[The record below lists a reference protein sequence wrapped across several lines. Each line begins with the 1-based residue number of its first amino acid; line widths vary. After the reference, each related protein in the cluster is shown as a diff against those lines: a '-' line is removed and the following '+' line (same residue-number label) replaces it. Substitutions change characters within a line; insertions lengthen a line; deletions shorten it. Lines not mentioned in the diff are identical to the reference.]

1 MYPLYYKGLRLSVTF
16 QVKHLCVG
24 DFASFAKIFAG
35 FYFGKG
41 IGDDNTKDKN
51 ISTTKIIRDRFIENS
66 SLLRKSVCLEINELW
81 EIGDRSTF
89 IQKAGLLHHKERLD
103 LSQTT
108 AVGRLLGVSQKVG
121 GNLSHTGFRRH
132 TSRRK

>member
-41 IGDDNTKDKN
+41 IVVIDPLNITGNNRLNNQKN
-51 ISTTKIIRDRFIENS
+51 GLYVGTYNSTTKILF
-66 SLLRKSVCLEINELW
+66 
-81 EIGDRSTF
+81 RS
-89 IQKAGLLHHKERLD
+89 
-103 LSQTT
+103 
-108 AVGRLLGVSQKVG
+108 
-121 GNLSHTGFRRH
+121 
-132 TSRRK
+132 

>member
-41 IGDDNTKDKN
+41 IDFQ
-51 ISTTKIIRDRFIENS
+51 TKIYNIPI
-66 SLLRKSVCLEINELW
+66 
-81 EIGDRSTF
+81 
-89 IQKAGLLHHKERLD
+89 
-103 LSQTT
+103 
-108 AVGRLLGVSQKVG
+108 
-121 GNLSHTGFRRH
+121 
-132 TSRRK
+132 

>member
-41 IGDDNTKDKN
+41 IV
-51 ISTTKIIRDRFIENS
+51 I
-66 SLLRKSVCLEINELW
+66 
-81 EIGDRSTF
+81 
-89 IQKAGLLHHKERLD
+89 
-103 LSQTT
+103 
-108 AVGRLLGVSQKVG
+108 
-121 GNLSHTGFRRH
+121 
-132 TSRRK
+132 

>member
-41 IGDDNTKDKN
+41 I
-51 ISTTKIIRDRFIENS
+51 DR
-66 SLLRKSVCLEINELW
+66 
-81 EIGDRSTF
+81 
-89 IQKAGLLHHKERLD
+89 
-103 LSQTT
+103 
-108 AVGRLLGVSQKVG
+108 QKV
-121 GNLSHTGFRRH
+121 NLVVSNPNIARLPLRRFPQ
-132 TSRRK
+132 

>member
-41 IGDDNTKDKN
+41 IGG
-51 ISTTKIIRDRFIENS
+51 R
-66 SLLRKSVCLEINELW
+66 SVF
-81 EIGDRSTF
+81 S
-89 IQKAGLLHHKERLD
+89 KRLI
-103 LSQTT
+103 
-108 AVGRLLGVSQKVG
+108 
-121 GNLSHTGFRRH
+121 NLSKVAG
-132 TSRRK
+132 RKNSTVT

>member
-41 IGDDNTKDKN
+41 IVLINLFSFRPRFLESVGLRSQ
-51 ISTTKIIRDRFIENS
+51 IFSSKIIN
-66 SLLRKSVCLEINELW
+66 N
-81 EIGDRSTF
+81 
-89 IQKAGLLHHKERLD
+89 
-103 LSQTT
+103 
-108 AVGRLLGVSQKVG
+108 
-121 GNLSHTGFRRH
+121 
-132 TSRRK
+132 

>member
-41 IGDDNTKDKN
+41 I
-51 ISTTKIIRDRFIENS
+51 
-66 SLLRKSVCLEINELW
+66 
-81 EIGDRSTF
+81 
-89 IQKAGLLHHKERLD
+89 D
-103 LSQTT
+103 LFDLFDLPYT
-108 AVGRLLGVSQKVG
+108 VL
-121 GNLSHTGFRRH
+121 TG
-132 TSRRK
+132 SIPAWN

>member
-41 IGDDNTKDKN
+41 I
-51 ISTTKIIRDRFIENS
+51 E
-66 SLLRKSVCLEINELW
+66 
-81 EIGDRSTF
+81 
-89 IQKAGLLHHKERLD
+89 KEKL
-103 LSQTT
+103 QI
-108 AVGRLLGVSQKVG
+108 
-121 GNLSHTGFRRH
+121 
-132 TSRRK
+132 TSPP

>member
-41 IGDDNTKDKN
+41 IDNPL
-51 ISTTKIIRDRFIENS
+51 KIFSRS
-66 SLLRKSVCLEINELW
+66 SMAKAWAGKS
-81 EIGDRSTF
+81 S
-89 IQKAGLLHHKERLD
+89 
-103 LSQTT
+103 
-108 AVGRLLGVSQKVG
+108 
-121 GNLSHTGFRRH
+121 
-132 TSRRK
+132 